1 MSHKNQFIK
10 VMGISTAIALSNIF
24 AAAAQASD
32 TVSQQLAQE
41 NEGAVTSSEMTAE
54 MTTEVKPAK
63 EPISD
68 IEKLNP
74 SDDPLSRPT
83 NPEEVQVDAQQPI
96 TLQQALEISLKNN
109 KDIQEAKIQ
118 VERSEAGVK
127 GAKAALYPRFNAT
140 SGLTYGNTAFFDG
153 IDQDEIDQQIDE
165 DTEAFQAQG
174 LSEEL
179 ARQEA
184 EDRNDPISASS
195 LQLQG
200 ALGMEYTIFNS
211 GGRGASIR
219 AAEKELRRREL
230 QLEVA
235 VEEARLETSTNYYA
249 LQNRDAQVE
258 IQRAAVED
266 AKQTLKDADLLK
278 KAGLGTKF
286 ESLQAEVELAQAE
299 QQLTTAIANQNI
311 ARRQLAQTLS
321 VSDKTDLATADPIA
335 EVGTWDLELPATIIQ
350 AFKNREELEQSLLER
365 DISDDQRTV
374 ELSRTRPIIEASAN
388 YRISDDFE
396 RENTDTTDSYDV
408 GLNLQWNF
416 FDGGA
421 ARAAATQAEKDGESA
436 ENQFADQRN
445 QIRFDVENAFF
456 QLKANQN
463 NIVTSTKGEELAAES
478 LRLARLRF
486 QSGVGTQTEVID
498 AQTELTRARGEKL
511 SSIIEYNQSY
521 ADLTRQVSNT
531 PFPGLQADDNDEQS
545 ESDQDSSESMDD
557 TSVEEL
563 EEEAPNGELP
573 VEDPADVMEEEV
585 PDGEVPAEVPTEE
598 LQEETPDGE
607 VPQQ

>member
-24 AAAAQASD
+24 AAVAQASD
-32 TVSQQLAQE
+32 TVTQQIAQE
-41 NEGAVTSSEMTAE
+41 NDGAVPSE
-54 MTTEVKPAK
+54 EVTPAQ

-68 IEKLNP
+68 LEKLNP
-74 SDDPLSRPT
+74 SDDPLSRPS

-109 KDIQEAKIQ
+109 KEIQEAKIQ
-118 VERSEAGVK
+118 VERAEAGVK
-127 GAKAALYPRFNAT
+127 GQKAALYPTFEAT
-140 SGLTYGNTAFFDG
+140 SGLTYGNSGFLDSDIQQR
-153 IDQDEIDQQIDE
+153 IDQLTE
-165 DTEAFQAQG
+165 DIQANNPDA
-174 LSEEL
+174 SEEQ
-179 ARQEA
+179 ARQLA
-184 EDRNDPISASS
+184 ENEFNNPSS
-195 LQLQG
+195 SSFEFRG
-200 ALGMEYTIFNS
+200 GLGINYDIFNS
-211 GGRGASIR
+211 GRRGASIR
-219 AAEKELRRREL
+219 RAEKQLRSTELD
-230 QLEVA
+230 LERIA
-235 VEEARLETSTNYYA
+235 EIARFETSRDYYD

-299 QQLTTAIANQNI
+299 QELTTAIANQNI
-311 ARRQLAQTLS
+311 ARRQLAETLS
-321 VSDKTDLATADPIA
+321 VSDKTDLATADPIV
-335 EVGTWDLELPATIIQ
+335 EVGAWDLELPATIVQ

-365 DISDDQRTV
+365 DISDEDRTIA
-374 ELSRTRPIIEASAN
+374 LADTRPTLSADAD
-388 YRISDDFE
+388 YTISDDFE
-396 RENTDTTDSYDV
+396 DNSDITDQYQV
-408 GLNLQWNF
+408 GLNLGWRF

-436 ENQFADQRN
+436 ETQFANQRN
-445 QIRFDVENAFF
+445 QIRFDVEQAFF

-531 PFPGLQADDNDEQS
+531 PFPGLLTDDTDEQS
-545 ESDQDSSESMDD
+545 ESDQDSSELMDD

-563 EEEAPNGELP
+563 QEEAPEGELP
-573 VEDPADVMEEEV
+573 VEAPADVMEEEV
-585 PDGEVPAEVPTEE
+585 PDGEVPAEVPAEE
-598 LQEETPDGE
+598 LQEEVPGGE

>member
-24 AAAAQASD
+24 TAAAQASD

-41 NEGAVTSSEMTAE
+41 NDGAVPSAE
-54 MTTEVKPAK
+54 MTTEVKPSQ

-83 NPEEVQVDAQQPI
+83 NPEEVQVDAQQAI

-118 VERSEAGVK
+118 VERSEAVVK
-127 GAKAALYPRFNAT
+127 EEKAALYPTFEAS
-140 SGLTYGNTAFFDG
+140 SGLTYGNTGFIDNEIERRIDNSTESIQAANPG
-153 IDQDEIDQQIDE
+153 I
-165 DTEAFQAQG
+165 
-174 LSEEL
+174 SEEL
-179 ARQEA
+179 ARQAA
-184 EDRNDPISASS
+184 EDNNNASS
-195 LQLQG
+195 FEFEG
-200 ALGMEYTIFNS
+200 GLGIDYTIFNS

-219 AAEKELRRREL
+219 AAEKQLRSTELD
-230 QLEVA
+230 LERIA
-235 VEEARLETSTNYYA
+235 EIARFETSRDYYD

-311 ARRQLAQTLS
+311 ARRQLAETLS

-335 EVGTWDLELPATIIQ
+335 EVGTWALELPATIVQ
-350 AFKNREELEQSLLER
+350 AFKNREELEQSLLQR
-365 DISDDQRTV
+365 DISDDQGTIA
-374 ELSRTRPIIEASAN
+374 LSQTRPTLSAN
-388 YRISDDFE
+388 ANYTVSDNFE
-396 RENTDTTDSYDV
+396 NETEIGDQYQL
-408 GLNLQWNF
+408 GLTLGWRF

-421 ARAAATQAEKDGESA
+421 ASARATQAEKDGEIA
-436 ENQFADQRN
+436 ETQFANQRN
-445 QIRFDVENAFF
+445 QIRFDVEQAFF

-498 AQTELTRARGEKL
+498 AQTELTRARGERL
-511 SSIIEYNQSY
+511 NSIIEYNQSY

-531 PFPGLQADDNDEQS
+531 PDNGLQD
-545 ESDQDSSESMDD
+545 
-557 TSVEEL
+557 
-563 EEEAPNGELP
+563 LP
-573 VEDPADVMEEEV
+573 
-585 PDGEVPAEVPTEE
+585 
-598 LQEETPDGE
+598 
-607 VPQQ
+607 

>member
-1 MSHKNQFIK
+1 MNHKNQFIK

-32 TVSQQLAQE
+32 TVTQQLAQE
-41 NEGAVTSSEMTAE
+41 NDGAVPSEE
-54 MTTEVKPAK
+54 MTTEVKPAQ

-96 TLQQALEISLKNN
+96 TLKQALEISLKNN

-118 VERSEAGVK
+118 VERSEAAVK
-127 GAKAALYPRFNAT
+127 EEKAALYPTFDAT
-140 SGLTYGNTAFFDG
+140 SGLTYANSGLILDSATE
-153 IDQDEIDQQIDE
+153 QSIDE
-165 DTEAFQAQG
+165 QTQSFQDQG
-174 LSEEL
+174 ASEEE
-179 ARQEA
+179 ARQAA
-184 EDRNDPISASS
+184 EDRFTDNSTSS
-195 LQLQG
+195 FQFQG
-200 ALGMEYTIFNS
+200 GLGIDYTIFNS
-211 GGRGASIR
+211 GQRGASIR
-219 AAEKELRRREL
+219 IAEKQLRSAELD
-230 QLEVA
+230 LERI
-235 VEEARLETSTNYYA
+235 VEEARLQTSTDYYD

-258 IQRAAVED
+258 IQKAAVED

-311 ARRQLAQTLS
+311 ARRQLADTLS
-321 VSDKTDLATADPIA
+321 VSDKTDLATADPIVEA
-335 EVGTWDLELPATIIQ
+335 GTWDLELPETIIQ
-350 AFKNREELEQSLLER
+350 AFKNREELEQRLLER

-374 ELSRTRPIIEASAN
+374 ALSATRPALRASAD
-388 YRISDDFE
+388 YTFSDDFE
-396 RENTDTTDSYDV
+396 DDSDIGDQYQL
-408 GLNLQWNF
+408 GLNLQWRL

-421 ARAAATQAEKDGESA
+421 ARAGATRAEKDGEIA
-436 ENQFADQRN
+436 ETQFANQRN
-445 QIRFDVENAFF
+445 QIRFDVEQAFF

-463 NIVTSTKGEELAAES
+463 NIVTNTKAVSLAEES

-498 AQTELTRARGEKL
+498 AQTALTRARGEKL

-531 PFPGLQADDNDEQS
+531 PFPGLLPDDSDEQS
-545 ESDQDSSESMDD
+545 QSDQDSSESMNDN
-557 TSVEEL
+557 SAEEL
-563 EEEAPNGELP
+563 QEEAPDGEVP
-573 VEDPADVMEEEV
+573 VEFPADVMQEEV
-585 PDGEVPAEVPTEE
+585 PDGELPAEVPTEE
-598 LQEETPDGE
+598 LQQEVPDS